1 MKMTNEQFEIYH
13 LRKQIETQK
22 EIINKMNII
31 KLRDT
36 VFICVIGGLSTI
48 FLVLKLISIIN

>member
-1 MKMTNEQFEIYH
+1 MTNEQFEIYH